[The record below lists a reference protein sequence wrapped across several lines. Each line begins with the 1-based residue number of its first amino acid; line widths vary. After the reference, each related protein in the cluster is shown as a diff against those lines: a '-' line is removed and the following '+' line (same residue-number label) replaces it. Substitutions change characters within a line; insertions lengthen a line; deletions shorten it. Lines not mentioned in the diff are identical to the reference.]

1 MNTRLIREKI
11 KEKGLTIE
19 ELANRMSIDRSTLYR
34 KLQDDGETFKVSE
47 MKRLISTLELTSDE
61 VNRIFFAQIVA
72 YMRNLKKITY
82 KKEKLNEFN

>member
-11 KEKGLTIE
+11 KEKGLSIE

-61 VNRIFFAQIVA
+61 VNRIFFA
-72 YMRNLKKITY
+72 
-82 KKEKLNEFN
+82 